1 MSDLVGNTPA
11 RAGGRRAPLLVGQ
24 IGDHTVERFLLRQ
37 EVGCDG
43 GKIVHRSAFGSRGR
57 PRTSSPMM
65 LRWITNV
72 PPPTVKAGEKRNP

>member
-24 IGDHTVERFLLRQ
+24 IGDHAVERFLLGQ

-57 PRTSSPMM
+57 PRTNSPMM
-65 LRWITNV
+65 LRWIANV